1 MMAENMQL
9 DEQEYGEVKISDDV
23 VGTIASI
30 AASEIA
36 GVNGLNGGIAGD
48 LAEMFGKKSLTKGVK
63 VNVEERSV
71 QIDLNIIVDFGI
83 KIPEVSWQIQ
93 ENVKNA
99 VEMMTGLKV
108 KEVNVHVTGV
118 NLQKEAPAQTNE

>member
-1 MMAENMQL
+1 MAENMQL
-9 DEQEYGEVKISDDV
+9 DEHEYGEVKISDDV
-23 VGTIASI
+23 FGTIASI
-30 AASEIA
+30 AAAEIE
-36 GVNGLNGGIAGD
+36 GVNGMNGGIAGD
-48 LAEMFGKKSLTKGVK
+48 LAEMFGKKSLSRGVK
-63 VNVEERSV
+63 VNVEEHSV
-71 QIDLNIIVDFGI
+71 QIDLNIIVDFGV

-118 NLQKEAPAQTNE
+118 NLPKETPAQSNE

>member
-1 MMAENMQL
+1 MAENMQL
-9 DEQEYGEVKISDDV
+9 DKHEYGEVKISDDV

-30 AASEIA
+30 AAAEIA
-36 GVNGLNGGIAGD
+36 GVNGLNGGLAGE
-48 LAEMFGKKSLTKGVK
+48 LAEIFGKKNLSRGAR
-63 VNVEERSV
+63 VNIEERTV
-71 QIDLNIIVDFGI
+71 QIDLNVIVDFGI

-118 NLQKEAPAQTNE
+118 NLHKEPPAQMNE

>member
-1 MMAENMQL
+1 MAENMQL
-9 DEQEYGEVKISDDV
+9 DKHEYGEVKISDDV

-30 AASEIA
+30 AAAEIA
-36 GVNGLNGGIAGD
+36 GVNGLTGGLAGD
-48 LAEMFGKKSLTKGVK
+48 LAEIFGKKSLSKGAK
-63 VNVEERSV
+63 VNIEERTV
-71 QIDLNIIVDFGI
+71 QIDLNVIVDFGI

-118 NLQKEAPAQTNE
+118 NLHKDASTPTTE